1 MIICVNNRATI
12 GENAFVSIYENFIIE
27 FDNGR
32 KFLYKKAAFD
42 ADSNNFTYIRI
53 YERIGHTT
61 LDVCIIRKDKTT
73 FKDMI
78 NVDYNE
84 ECAYNIYKVSN
95 INFTN
100 IDVTYSY

>member
-1 MIICVNNRATI
+1 MITCVNNI
-12 GENAFVSIYENFIIE
+12 ESIDENAFVSIYENFIIE

-32 KFLYKKAAFD
+32 KFLYKKALFD

-53 YERIGHTT
+53 YERLGHTT
-61 LDVCIIRKDKTT
+61 LDVCIIRKYKTT

-84 ECAYNIYKVSN
+84 ECAYNIYKVSE
-95 INFTN
+95 INLPN
-100 IDVTYSY
+100 LDVAYSY

>member
-12 GENAFVSIYENFIIE
+12 DENAFVSIYENFIIE

-61 LDVCIIRKDKTT
+61 LDVCIIRKDKLT

-78 NVDYNE
+78 EGYYGE
-84 ECAYNIYKVSN
+84 ECTYNIYKVSN
-95 INFTN
+95 INFPN
-100 IDVTYSY
+100 LDVTYSY